1 MPKKISQTFTVSED
15 DYFKADRNCL
25 EFTLHGR
32 PVPYK
37 RVAICPR
44 TNRRY
49 SPNGPA
55 RASAIACLKELLQLH
70 SKEMPNFKENE
81 LELEAVF
88 FLRGKNPTS
97 APDLDNLAK
106 FLMDT
111 LQIAGVYQNDSQ
123 ITRATIEKRANNSVQ
138 GCTIVKLRKKIVE
151 IDV

>member
-1 MPKKISQTFTVSED
+1 M
-15 DYFKADRNCL
+15 
-25 EFTLHGR
+25 
-32 PVPYK
+32 
-37 RVAICPR
+37 
-44 TNRRY
+44 
-49 SPNGPA
+49 
-55 RASAIACLKELLQLH
+55 H